1 MRLILRYANGR
12 RTEALLLSRSEG
24 TMRVTVPGCN
34 DTLEFRSDGEHW
46 TDERGRRV
54 SIEAMLAQPVVE
66 SAARTMGAL
75 G

>member
-1 MRLILRYANGR
+1 
-12 RTEALLLSRSEG
+12 
-24 TMRVTVPGCN
+24 VPGCN

-66 SAARTMGAL
+66 SAARNMGAL